1 MLRGHHPMQR
11 RTQTMQAVRPQTL
24 PRSKLYSVTRR
35 ENLNRKLC
43 SAPAELS
50 IGEADGAVFGRG
62 ADVDVGLVAREE
74 VSHFDGEVAY
84 LGGSVGREVEHLCD
98 CVKKMTQ

>member
-1 MLRGHHPMQR
+1 MQR
-11 RTQTMQAVRPQTL
+11 RTQTMHAVVRPQTL
-24 PRSKLYSVTRR
+24 TRSKLYSVARR
-35 ENLNRKLC
+35 ANLNRKLC

-50 IGEADGAVFGRG
+50 IGKADGAVFGRG

-74 VSHFDGEVAY
+74 VSHFDGEVAN

-98 CVKKMTQ
+98 CVKKMTL